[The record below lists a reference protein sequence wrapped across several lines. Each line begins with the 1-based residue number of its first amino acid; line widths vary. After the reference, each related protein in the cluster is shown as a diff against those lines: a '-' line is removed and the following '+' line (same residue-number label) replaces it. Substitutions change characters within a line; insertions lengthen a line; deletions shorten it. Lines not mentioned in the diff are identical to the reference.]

1 MSEAE
6 YHEALENAEK
16 KTTVLYKSRLCEMN
30 IVPYNTA
37 ILQLLK
43 SNMNVQFVTGIY
55 VMLTYLTSYLCKPE
69 HTMSELIKKASKES
83 YWRNVWEKLS
93 ANGNVFVI
101 KCEVSTHDAIKLLS
115 YLSLLLRTS
124 NIGVSYIAN
133 AQKQLN
139 QNVEKFTGIRN
150 YGS

>member
-69 HTMSELIKKASKES
+69 HTMSELIKASKES

-101 KCEVSTHDAIKLLS
+101 KCEVSTHDAIELLS